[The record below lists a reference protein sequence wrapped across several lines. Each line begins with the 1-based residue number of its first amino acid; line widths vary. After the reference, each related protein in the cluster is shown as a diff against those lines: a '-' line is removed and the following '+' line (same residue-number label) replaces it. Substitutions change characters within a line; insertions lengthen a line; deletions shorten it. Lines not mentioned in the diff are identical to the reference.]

1 MNTKK
6 MNQPECRI
14 RYCEKDQDGHE
25 CYIFEIRQ
33 NGEEEFD
40 FAKSFRLID
49 DRISYMALTEIRELT
64 KLGYSITFA

>member
-14 RYCEKDQDGHE
+14 RYCERDQDGHE
-25 CYIFEIRQ
+25 CYIFEVRQ
-33 NGEEEFD
+33 SDEKEYD

-49 DRISYMALTEIRELT
+49 DRISYMALTEIRELI

>member
-1 MNTKK
+1 MMNKK
-6 MNQPECRI
+6 MERPECRI

-33 NGEEEFD
+33 SGEEEFD

-49 DRISYMALTEIRELT
+49 DRISYTALTEIRELT
-64 KLGYSITFA
+64 RLGYSITFA

>member
-6 MNQPECRI
+6 TNQPECRI
-14 RYCEKDQDGHE
+14 RYCERDQDGHE

-33 NGEEEFD
+33 NSAEEFD
-40 FAKSFRLID
+40 IAKSFRLVD